1 MFLENIQ
8 KPKDLKK
15 LSLPQLIIL
24 CQEIRQ
30 RIIKVVSQCGG
41 HLASSLGTVE
51 LIVALHYCLDLP
63 QDKIIFDVGHQAYT
77 HKILTG
83 RNESFSTLRQYAG
96 ISGFPS
102 KDESIYDPFTTG
114 HSSTAISLALGLVC
128 ARDLLKDASY
138 KVVAVIGD
146 GSLSGGLCFEGLNN
160 AGHLKKDLLVILNT
174 NELSISPNVGA
185 LSTYINKIISLPIYN
200 RFRHSLEEFIKNR
213 LPKGKRLLKLADK
226 FEEAL
231 KGLFIPGIFFEEL
244 GFRYFGPIDGH
255 NLEIL
260 IPTLKNILALS
271 GPRLLH
277 VITKKGKGYLPA
289 EENPV
294 RFHSASP
301 FEIET
306 GKPKVISQIP
316 TYTEIFS
323 KKLVELAKDD
333 FRIVAITAAMP
344 EGTGLDRFR
353 DNFPERFFDVGIAE
367 EHAVCFAGGL
377 ASAGL
382 KPVVAIYSTFLQR
395 AYDQIIEEILLQN
408 LGVVLVIDRAG
419 IVGEDGPTHQGIF
432 DIAYLRNL
440 PNIVVMA
447 PRDAKEL
454 EMMLE
459 FAINLNKP
467 VAIRYPKDKIPNSKF
482 QIPNEIKLGKAEVL
496 KEAKDFLIIALGSM
510 VMPAW
515 EAIELLEKEGLFG
528 GLINARF
535 VKPLDIDLFKKVSSK
550 PKYIFTIEEGILE
563 GGFGSAVMEA
573 MDKPVIRIGLPSEF
587 IPQGKREIL
596 LDKYNLT
603 AKAIRDKIRS
613 VILSSE

>member
-1 MFLENIQ
+1 
-8 KPKDLKK
+8 
-15 LSLPQLIIL
+15 
-24 CQEIRQ
+24 
-30 RIIKVVSQCGG
+30 
-41 HLASSLGTVE
+41 
-51 LIVALHYCLDLP
+51 
-63 QDKIIFDVGHQAYT
+63 
-77 HKILTG
+77 
-83 RNESFSTLRQYAG
+83 
-96 ISGFPS
+96 
-102 KDESIYDPFTTG
+102 
-114 HSSTAISLALGLVC
+114 
-128 ARDLLKDASY
+128 
-138 KVVAVIGD
+138 
-146 GSLSGGLCFEGLNN
+146 
-160 AGHLKKDLLVILNT
+160 
-174 NELSISPNVGA
+174 
-185 LSTYINKIISLPIYN
+185 
-200 RFRHSLEEFIKNR
+200 
-213 LPKGKRLLKLADK
+213 
-226 FEEAL
+226 
-231 KGLFIPGIFFEEL
+231 L

-306 GKPKVISQIP
+306 GKPKVISQVP

-550 PKYIFTIEEGILE
+550 LKYIFTLEEGILE
-563 GGFGSAVMEA
+563 GGFGSAVMEV

-603 AKAIRDKIRS
+603 AKAIRDKIKS